1 MKTVVFTLC
10 SNNYLAHAKTLGD
23 SIIVKNPDVI
33 FIIGLVDK
41 KSPAI
46 DYSLF
51 SAFEIIEYDE
61 IQCVDFPRML
71 SSYTIVEFNTAVKPF
86 YIELLWERYGKEC
99 FIYYIDPDIVFY
111 SPIEEL
117 NAYLNSN
124 DIIITPHLTKALI
137 PLNSVETNLLKTG
150 IFNLG
155 FIGLKYSDNT
165 FEFIKWW
172 QERLKVYCYMDKKET
187 FYVDQIWVNFVPA
200 LFDKVFILRDPIYN
214 MAWWNLTERILI
226 EVNEEYYV
234 NNASQKL
241 VFFHFSGYKPGSNK
255 MIGRIDSDDYS
266 FEKRPDLKKIFIEYE
281 ESLQKNS
288 LLTLSKI
295 KPLIKFKDKK
305 ISSRERIGLS
315 LRYRFDLVLKKVFNI

>member
-23 SIIVKNPDVI
+23 SIIEKNPNVI

-41 KSPAI
+41 KNPEI

-51 SAFEIIEYDE
+51 SAFDIIEYDE
-61 IQCVDFPRML
+61 IKCVDFPNML

-86 YIELLWERYGKEC
+86 YIEMLWERYGKEC

-117 NAYLNSN
+117 NTYLNTN
-124 DIIITPHLTKALI
+124 DIIITPHLIKAQI
-137 PLNSVETNLLKTG
+137 PINSVETNLLKTG

-155 FIGLKYSDNT
+155 FIGLKFSENT
-165 FEFIKWW
+165 VEFIKWW

-200 LFDKVFILRDPIYN
+200 LFDKVFILREPIYN
-214 MAWWNLTERILI
+214 MAWWNLSERKLL
-226 EVNEEYYV
+226 ELNGEYYV
-234 NNASQKL
+234 NNSSCKL
-241 VFFHFSGYKPGSNK
+241 MFFHFSGYKPGSNK
-255 MIGRIDSDDYS
+255 MIGRIDNDDYS
-266 FEKRPDLKKIFIEYE
+266 FEKRPDLEKIFLEYE
-281 ESLQKNS
+281 HS
-288 LLTLSKI
+288 LLKNNLKSLSKT

-305 ISSRERIGLS
+305 VSTRQRIGMS
-315 LRYRFDLVLKKVFNI
+315 LRYRFDLVLKKVFNL

>member
-1 MKTVVFTLC
+1 
-10 SNNYLAHAKTLGD
+10 
-23 SIIVKNPDVI
+23 
-33 FIIGLVDK
+33 
-41 KSPAI
+41 
-46 DYSLF
+46 
-51 SAFEIIEYDE
+51 
-61 IQCVDFPRML
+61 ML

>member
-23 SIIVKNPDVI
+23 SIIQKNPNVI

-41 KSPAI
+41 KNPEI

-51 SAFEIIEYDE
+51 SSFDIIEYDE
-61 IQCVDFPRML
+61 IQCIDFPRML

-86 YIELLWERYGKEC
+86 YIELLWERYGKESY
-99 FIYYIDPDIVFY
+99 IYYIDPDIVFY
-111 SPIEEL
+111 APIEEMNTHL
-117 NAYLNSN
+117 IAN
-124 DIIITPHLTKALI
+124 DILITPHLIKAKI

-155 FIGLKYSDNT
+155 FIGLKYSENT

-172 QERLKVYCYMDKKET
+172 QERLKVYCYMSKIET

-200 LFDKVFILRDPIYN
+200 LFDKVFILREPIYN
-214 MAWWNLTERILI
+214 MAWWNLSERILI
-226 EVNEEYYV
+226 ERNDEYFVNDS
-234 NNASQKL
+234 SQKL

-266 FEKRPDLKKIFIEYE
+266 FEKRPDLKNIFVEYE
-281 ESLQKNS
+281 QMLQKNS
-288 LLTLSKI
+288 LKTLSKI
-295 KPLIKFKDKK
+295 KPLLKFKDKK
-305 ISSRERIGLS
+305 VSKRQRVGLS

>member
-46 DYSLF
+46 DYSIF

-86 YIELLWERYGKEC
+86 YIEFLWERYGKEC

-124 DIIITPHLTKALI
+124 DIIITPHLTKARI

-155 FIGLKYSDNT
+155 FIGLKYSVNT

-241 VFFHFSGYKPGSNK
+241 VFFHFSGYKPGSDK

-281 ESLQKNS
+281 ESLHKNS

-305 ISSRERIGLS
+305 NSSSERIGLS

>member
-23 SIIVKNPDVI
+23 SIIEKNPNVI

-41 KSPAI
+41 KNPEI

-51 SAFEIIEYDE
+51 SAFDIIEYDE
-61 IQCVDFPRML
+61 IKCVDFPNML

-86 YIELLWERYGKEC
+86 YIEMLWERYGKEC

-117 NAYLNSN
+117 NTYLNTN
-124 DIIITPHLTKALI
+124 DIIITPHLIKAQI
-137 PLNSVETNLLKTG
+137 PINSVETNLLKTG

-155 FIGLKYSDNT
+155 FIGLKFSENT
-165 FEFIKWW
+165 VEFIKWW

-200 LFDKVFILRDPIYN
+200 LFDKVFILREPIYN
-214 MAWWNLTERILI
+214 MAWWNLSERKLL
-226 EVNEEYYV
+226 ELNGEYYV
-234 NNASQKL
+234 NNSSCKL
-241 VFFHFSGYKPGSNK
+241 MFFHFSGYKPGSNK
-255 MIGRIDSDDYS
+255 MIGRIDNDDYS
-266 FEKRPDLKKIFIEYE
+266 FEKRPDLEKIFLEYE
-281 ESLQKNS
+281 HS
-288 LLTLSKI
+288 LLKNNLKSLSKT

-305 ISSRERIGLS
+305 VSTRQRIGMS

>member
-23 SIIVKNPDVI
+23 SIIEKNPNVI

-41 KSPAI
+41 KNPEI

-51 SAFEIIEYDE
+51 SAFDIIEYDE
-61 IQCVDFPRML
+61 IKCVDFPNML

-86 YIELLWERYGKEC
+86 YIEMLWERYGKEC

-117 NAYLNSN
+117 NTYLNTN
-124 DIIITPHLTKALI
+124 DIIITPHLIKAQI
-137 PLNSVETNLLKTG
+137 PINSVETNLLKTG

-155 FIGLKYSDNT
+155 FIGLKFSENT
-165 FEFIKWW
+165 VEFIKWW

-200 LFDKVFILRDPIYN
+200 LFDKVFILREPIYN
-214 MAWWNLTERILI
+214 MAWWNLSERKLL
-226 EVNEEYYV
+226 ELNGEYYV
-234 NNASQKL
+234 NNNLHKL
-241 VFFHFSGYKPGSNK
+241 MFFHFSGYKPGSNK
-255 MIGRIDSDDYS
+255 MIGRIDNDDYS
-266 FEKRPDLKKIFIEYE
+266 FEKRPDLEKIFLEYE
-281 ESLQKNS
+281 HS
-288 LLTLSKI
+288 LLKNNLKSLSKT

-305 ISSRERIGLS
+305 VSTRQRIGMS

>member
-23 SIIVKNPDVI
+23 SITEKNTNVI

-41 KSPAI
+41 KNPEI

-61 IQCVDFPRML
+61 IQCNDFPRML

-99 FIYYIDPDIVFY
+99 YIYYIDPDIVFY

-117 NAYLNSN
+117 NTHLITN
-124 DIIITPHLTKALI
+124 DILITPHLIKAQI

-155 FIGLKYSDNT
+155 FIGLKYSENT

-172 QERLKVYCYMDKKET
+172 QERLKVYCYMSKIET

-200 LFDKVFILRDPIYN
+200 LFDKVFILREPIYN
-214 MAWWNLTERILI
+214 MAWWNLSERILI
-226 EVNEEYYV
+226 EQNDEYFVND
-234 NNASQKL
+234 STQKL

-266 FEKRPDLKKIFIEYE
+266 FEKRPDLKNIFVEYE
-281 ESLQKNS
+281 QMLHKNS
-288 LLTLSKI
+288 LITLSKI
-295 KPLIKFKDKK
+295 KPLLKFKDKK
-305 ISSRERIGLS
+305 LSKSQRVGLS

>member
-23 SIIVKNPDVI
+23 SIIEKNPNVI

-41 KSPAI
+41 KNPEI

-51 SAFEIIEYDE
+51 RAFEIIEYDE
-61 IQCVDFPRML
+61 IQCIDFPRML

-86 YIELLWERYGKEC
+86 YIELLWECYGKDSY
-99 FIYYIDPDIVFY
+99 IYYIDPDIVFY
-111 SPIEEL
+111 SPIEEMNTHL
-117 NAYLNSN
+117 ITN
-124 DIIITPHLTKALI
+124 DIIITPHLIKAQI

-155 FIGLKYSDNT
+155 FIGLKYSENT

-172 QERLKVYCYMDKKET
+172 QERLKVYCYMSKKET

-200 LFDKVFILRDPIYN
+200 LFDKVFILREPIYN
-214 MAWWNLTERILI
+214 MAWWNLSERILI
-226 EVNEEYYV
+226 EQNDEYFVNDS
-234 NNASQKL
+234 SQKL

-281 ESLQKNS
+281 QMLQKNS
-288 LLTLSKI
+288 LKTLSKI
-295 KPLIKFKDKK
+295 KPLLKFKDRK
-305 ISSRERIGLS
+305 ISKMQRVGLS

>member
-23 SIIVKNPDVI
+23 SIIEKNPNVI

-41 KSPAI
+41 KNPEI
-46 DYSLF
+46 DYNLF
-51 SAFEIIEYDE
+51 SAFDIIEYDE
-61 IQCVDFPRML
+61 IKCVDFPNML

-86 YIELLWERYGKEC
+86 YIEMLWERYGKEC

-117 NAYLNSN
+117 NTYLNTN
-124 DIIITPHLTKALI
+124 DIIITPHLIKAQI
-137 PLNSVETNLLKTG
+137 PINSVETNLLKTG

-155 FIGLKYSDNT
+155 FIGLKFSENT
-165 FEFIKWW
+165 VEFIKWW

-200 LFDKVFILRDPIYN
+200 LFDKVFILREPIYN
-214 MAWWNLTERILI
+214 MAWWNLSERKLI
-226 EVNEEYYV
+226 EINSEYYV
-234 NNASQKL
+234 NNSLHKL
-241 VFFHFSGYKPGSNK
+241 MFFHFSGYKPGSNK
-255 MIGRIDSDDYS
+255 MIGRIDNDDYS
-266 FEKRPDLKKIFIEYE
+266 FEKRPDLEKIFLEYE
-281 ESLQKNS
+281 HS
-288 LLTLSKI
+288 LLKNNLKSLSKT

-305 ISSRERIGLS
+305 VSTRQRIGMS
-315 LRYRFDLVLKKVFNI
+315 LRYRFDLVLKKVFNL

>member
-23 SIIVKNPDVI
+23 SIIEKNPNVI

-41 KSPAI
+41 KNPEI

-61 IQCVDFPRML
+61 IKCVDFPNML
-71 SSYTIVEFNTAVKPF
+71 ASYTIVEFNTAVKPF
-86 YIELLWERYGKEC
+86 YIEMLWERYGKEC

-117 NAYLNSN
+117 NAYLNTN
-124 DIIITPHLTKALI
+124 DIIITPHLIKAQI
-137 PLNSVETNLLKTG
+137 PVNSVETNLLKTG

-155 FIGLKYSDNT
+155 FIGLIFSENT
-165 FEFIKWW
+165 VEFIKWW

-200 LFDKVFILRDPIYN
+200 LFDKVYILREPIYN
-214 MAWWNLTERILI
+214 MAWWNLSERKLI
-226 EVNEEYYV
+226 ELNGEYYV
-234 NNASQKL
+234 NNSSHKL
-241 VFFHFSGYKPGSNK
+241 MFFHFSGYKPGSNK
-255 MIGRIDSDDYS
+255 MIGRIDNDDYS
-266 FEKRPDLKKIFIEYE
+266 FEKRPDLKKIFFEYE
-281 ESLQKNS
+281 HS
-288 LLTLSKI
+288 LLKNNLKSLSKT

-305 ISSRERIGLS
+305 VSTRQRIGMS
-315 LRYRFDLVLKKVFNI
+315 LRFRFDLVLKKVFNI

>member
-1 MKTVVFTLC
+1 MKTIIFTLC

-23 SIIVKNPDVI
+23 SIIEKNPNVI

-41 KSPAI
+41 KNPEI

-61 IQCVDFPRML
+61 IQCIDFPRML

-86 YIELLWERYGKEC
+86 YIELLWERYGKESY
-99 FIYYIDPDIVFY
+99 IYYIDPDIVFY
-111 SPIEEL
+111 SPIEEMNTHL
-117 NAYLNSN
+117 ITN
-124 DIIITPHLTKALI
+124 DIIITPHLIKAQI

-155 FIGLKYSDNT
+155 FIGLKYSENT

-172 QERLKVYCYMDKKET
+172 QERLKVYCYMSKIET

-200 LFDKVFILRDPIYN
+200 LFDKVFILREPIYN
-214 MAWWNLTERILI
+214 MAWWNLSERILI
-226 EVNEEYYV
+226 EQNDEYFVNDS
-234 NNASQKL
+234 SQKL

-266 FEKRPDLKKIFIEYE
+266 FEKRPDLKNIFVEYE
-281 ESLQKNS
+281 QMLQNNS
-288 LLTLSKI
+288 LKTLSKI
-295 KPLIKFKDKK
+295 KPLLKFKDRKVSK
-305 ISSRERIGLS
+305 RQRVGLS

>member
-23 SIIVKNPDVI
+23 SIIVKNRDVI

-41 KSPAI
+41 KSPEI
-46 DYSLF
+46 DYSIF

-266 FEKRPDLKKIFIEYE
+266 FEKRPDLKNIFIEYE